1 LYGGCIIPYNKVK
14 DDSYIVLNE
23 GSSNVSYS
31 YNVSKSLTQFKTEYE
46 KWIVTNGYDL
56 NLIKLITAII
66 FLNMS
71 PLHDDKFSK
80 MLWFKSIELLSNVN
94 K

>member
-1 LYGGCIIPYNKVK
+1 MKNDDNIEFVQGDYSVK
-14 DDSYIVLNE
+14 
-23 GSSNVSYS
+23 YS
-31 YNVSKSLTQFKTEYE
+31 YNVSEDLTKFKDIYE
-46 KWIVTNGYDL
+46 EWIIMNGFDL
-56 NLIKLITAII
+56 NKIKLLTAII

-80 MLWFKSIELLSNVN
+80 MLWYKSIEMLYDCN